1 MYLKNR
7 SPTTAV
13 ATTPYELWYG
23 EKPDLSHLRIIG
35 STAYVHIPKEK
46 RVKLDTHSHKG
57 IMIGYGGGTNQYK
70 IWDLTRKDIVIAR
83 DVVFVEGK
91 PIEITPAAFIEE
103 PKVIHDS
110 ITVLPGPGPETEPE
124 EPKWIPTPPPT
135 ERSESASGDDQ
146 ETQFVDP
153 QILLQE
159 AASET
164 RDERIGGA
172 SSDGVAPSV
181 RTSGRSGKGTFTTK
195 KFTEEDFSKP
205 EKIRMAK
212 IARNIDPN
220 DEDEPVTVREA
231 VSHPTRGKQ
240 WEKAIQDEVDSLIK
254 NHTWDL
260 VPRPQ
265 NRQVVS
271 NKFAFKHKKDEQA
284 IIVRLKARL
293 VARGFSQIYGI
304 DYLDTY
310 APVVKLAS
318 IRILLAIAAIFDLE
332 IHQMDVVTAF
342 LAGDLEEEIYM
353 EQPEGF
359 KIGTKEDDLVC
370 RLRKSIYGLKQAP
383 RVWNQRIRRF
393 LKSIG
398 FDQLYSDPC
407 VYINKTTEIIIA
419 MWVDDLIIFGKDMA
433 SINALKAQLNEEY
446 EMKDIGE
453 LKYFLGIQVHRDR
466 ERKIIHIS
474 QAGYNRTVLERYG
487 MQNSKPTNTPLPSG
501 ARLAKATIGGHVD
514 RAKRIPKHGRKSQ
527 CTRCS
532 LPVLTLHKRF
542 NKSHNSRRSPRR
554 LTKRQP
560 SMLYDISTGQ
570 STKGSHTTGSW
581 G

>member
-135 ERSESASGDDQ
+135 ERSESASGEQ

-164 RDERIGGA
+164 RDGRIGGA
-172 SSDGVAPSV
+172 SSDAVAPSV

-240 WEKAIQDEVDSLIK
+240 WEKAIQDEVNSLIK

-271 NKFAFKHKKDEQA
+271 NKFAFKHKKDERA

-359 KIGTKEDDLVC
+359 KVDSKEDLVC

-433 SINALKAQLNEEY
+433 SINTLKAQLNEEY

-474 QAGYNRTVLERYG
+474 QAGYNRTVLERYD
-487 MQNSKPTNTPLPSG
+487 MQNSKPTNTPLSSG
-501 ARLAKATIGGHVD
+501 ARLTKATVGRNFDGAEGISKYGWKFHVRD
-514 RAKRIPKHGRKSQ
+514 ARY
-527 CTRCS
+527 
-532 LPVLTLHKRF
+532 
-542 NKSHNSRRSPRR
+542 
-554 LTKRQP
+554 P
-560 SMLYDISTGQ
+560 S
-570 STKGSHTTGSW
+570 
-581 G
+581 